1 MALWVTQ
8 RTLTPIHIRCVAQA
22 HAPVA
27 EGEPGCDIRPR
38 TSSMLDRDAPSMPWI
53 RLCVRARPS
62 ARGALD
68 TETWELC
75 RELPPLPEPEHE
87 LSFRDRERE
96 RKALPIRVREVALPL
111 REPSRDGLGLG

>member
-1 MALWVTQ
+1 
-8 RTLTPIHIRCVAQA
+8 
-22 HAPVA
+22 
-27 EGEPGCDIRPR
+27 
-38 TSSMLDRDAPSMPWI
+38 MLDRDAPSMPWI